1 MNNSQKVK
9 TRDRNELLKEKT
21 RDRETQN
28 KTLLVLTYNNFLPNI
43 NNLVR
48 KHWNILNI
56 SRALQVFFQDEPI
69 TAFKRNR
76 NLKKLI
82 GSNCIKSGKVKRT
95 KNIFTMAK
103 CSPCLSKTGNLYC
116 SQLPSTMTFIS
127 QQTKRKFK
135 IFHKVN
141 CIKLTVHYLRDGMHA
156 VQ

>member
-9 TRDRNELLKEKT
+9 TIDRNELLKEKT
-21 RDRETQN
+21 CDRETQN
-28 KTLLVLTYNNFLPNI
+28 KTPLVLTYNSFLPNI
-43 NNLVR
+43 NNLVW
-48 KHWNILNI
+48 KHWNVLNI

-69 TAFKRNR
+69 LAFKRNR
-76 NLKKLI
+76 NPKKII
-82 GSNCIKSGKVKRT
+82 GSNCIENGKVKRT
-95 KNIFTMAK
+95 KNIFTIAK
-103 CSPCLSKTGNLYC
+103 CSPCLSKTCNLYC

-156 VQ
+156 M

>member
-9 TRDRNELLKEKT
+9 TIDRNERLNEKT
-21 RDRETQN
+21 HDQETQN
-28 KTLLVLTYNNFLPNI
+28 KTPLVLTYNSFLPKI

-76 NLKKLI
+76 NLKKII
-82 GSNCIKSGKVKRT
+82 GSNCIENGRVKRT
-95 KNIFTMAK
+95 KNIFTIAK
-103 CSPCLSKTGNLYC
+103 CSPCLSKTCNLYC

-156 VQ
+156 M

>member
-1 MNNSQKVK
+1 MKNSQKVK
-9 TRDRNELLKEKT
+9 TIDRNERLKEKT
-21 RDRETQN
+21 RVRETQN
-28 KTLLVLTYNNFLPNI
+28 KTPLVLTYNSFLPNI

-76 NLKKLI
+76 NLKKVI
-82 GSNCIKSGKVKRT
+82 GSDCIENGKVKRT
-95 KNIFTMAK
+95 KNIFTIAK
-103 CSPCLSKTGNLYC
+103 CSPCLSKTCNLYC

-141 CIKLTVHYLRDGMHA
+141 CTLFT
-156 VQ
+156 

>member
-9 TRDRNELLKEKT
+9 TIDRNELLKEKT
-21 RDRETQN
+21 CDRETQN
-28 KTLLVLTYNNFLPNI
+28 KTPLVLTYNSLLPNI
-43 NNLVR
+43 NNLVW
-48 KHWNILNI
+48 KHWNVLNI

-69 TAFKRNR
+69 LAFKKNR
-76 NLKKLI
+76 NPKKII
-82 GSNCIKSGKVKRT
+82 GSNCIENGKVKRT
-95 KNIFTMAK
+95 KIIFTIAK

-127 QQTKRKFK
+127 QQTKGKFK

-156 VQ
+156 M